1 MALSA
6 RVSACSRP
14 GPDPNGGVIPSGG
27 ATRNLLILFF
37 DRDNR
42 EFLRGGITMA
52 DYVRPMD
59 LLQEV
64 VELAKKKSE
73 LSIRDMLIRGIL
85 AGAFLGY
92 ATSLVFVVLSQ
103 GLPPIVGAI
112 LFPVGFVILVLL
124 GLELVT
130 GNFALLPAG
139 VMAGKVRMTKLLRN
153 LAWVYLGNLIGSLL
167 FAGLFYLAI
176 TNWGTGNGGAVA
188 DLLKQAAQKKTLAYV
203 ALGSA
208 GWGTALVKAVLCNWM
223 VTIGAVLAMS
233 SKSTVGKIAAMWLP
247 IMTFFALG
255 FEHSVVNMFLIPSG
269 MMLGAPI
276 SIAQALLW
284 NLLPVTLG
292 NLLAGSLLTGMA
304 LYATYPAA
312 SSPVVGRVQVIA
324 TAQDDQ
330 QTAFATTG
338 SLR

>member
-1 MALSA
+1 M
-6 RVSACSRP
+6 
-14 GPDPNGGVIPSGG
+14 
-27 ATRNLLILFF
+27 T
-37 DRDNR
+37 
-42 EFLRGGITMA
+42 
-52 DYVRPMD
+52 DYVGPKE
-59 LLQEV
+59 LVQEAV
-64 VELAKKKSE
+64 QLAKRKSE
-73 LSIRDMLIRGIL
+73 LTVRDMLIRGIL

-103 GLPPIVGAI
+103 GLAPIVGAI

-139 VMAGKVRMTKLLRN
+139 VMAGTVRFTKLLRN
-153 LAWVYLGNLIGSLL
+153 WGWVYLGNLIGSLL
-167 FAGLFYLAI
+167 YAALFFVAI
-176 TNWGTGNGGAVA
+176 TNWHTGNGGAVA
-188 DLLKQAAQKKTLAYV
+188 DLLKQATQKKTLAYM
-203 ALGSA
+203 ALGPS
-208 GWGTALVKAVLCNWM
+208 GWGTALVKAILCNWM

-276 SIAQALLW
+276 SVGQALLW

-292 NLLAGSLLTGMA
+292 NMVAGTLLTGMA
-304 LYATYPAA
+304 LYATYPTQAVPTA
-312 SSPVVGRVQVIA
+312 SMANVLPTEQNERQA
-324 TAQDDQ
+324 
-330 QTAFATTG
+330 AFAAAAG
-338 SLR
+338 VQ

>member
-1 MALSA
+1 M
-6 RVSACSRP
+6 
-14 GPDPNGGVIPSGG
+14 
-27 ATRNLLILFF
+27 T
-37 DRDNR
+37 
-42 EFLRGGITMA
+42 
-52 DYVRPMD
+52 DYVAPKELM
-59 LLQEV
+59 QEAV
-64 VELAKKKSE
+64 QLAQRKAE

-103 GLPPIVGAI
+103 GLAPIVGAI

-139 VMAGKVRMTKLLRN
+139 VMAGKVPITKLLRN
-153 LAWVYLGNLIGSLL
+153 WAWVYLGNLIGSLL
-167 FAGLFYLAI
+167 YAALFYVAI
-176 TNWGTGNGGAVA
+176 TNWRTGNGGAIA

-203 ALGSA
+203 ALGPS

-223 VTIGAVLAMS
+223 VTIGAVLGLAS
-233 SKSTVGKIAAMWLP
+233 RSTVGKIAAMWLP

-255 FEHSVVNMFLIPSG
+255 FEHSVVNMFVVPSG

-276 SIAQALLW
+276 SIVQALLW

-292 NLLAGSLLTGMA
+292 NILAGALLTGMA
-304 LYATYPAA
+304 LYATYPTQAVPAA
-312 SSPVVGRVQVIA
+312 GKAEVLPCVPEQNE
-324 TAQDDQ
+324 Q
-330 QTAFATTG
+330 QAAFAAAAG
-338 SLR
+338 AR

>member
-1 MALSA
+1 
-6 RVSACSRP
+6 
-14 GPDPNGGVIPSGG
+14 
-27 ATRNLLILFF
+27 
-37 DRDNR
+37 
-42 EFLRGGITMA
+42 MA

-59 LLQEV
+59 LLQEA

-176 TNWGTGNGGAVA
+176 TNWRTGNGGAVA
-188 DLLKQAAQKKTLAYV
+188 DLLKQAAQKKTLAYI
-203 ALGSA
+203 ALGPS

-276 SIAQALLW
+276 SMAQALLW
-284 NLLPVTLG
+284 NLLPVTIG
-292 NLLAGSLLTGMA
+292 NFLAGALLTGMA
-304 LYATYPAA
+304 LYATYPTQTSPAA
-312 SSPVVGRVQVIA
+312 AKAEVLPAEQSEHA
-324 TAQDDQ
+324 
-330 QTAFATTG
+330 AFATAAG
-338 SLR
+338 VQ